1 MAVHAQTSRTL
12 SPRRWTRYPAV
23 VVGLCLAM
31 LPPGLHAQPAVP
43 ANLQVPAGH
52 SLFLQGSATGTQNYI
67 CLPTASGF
75 GWAFFGPQAT
85 LFQFNTQIITH
96 FLSPNPDE
104 KDLPR
109 ATWQHT
115 QDTSRVWGNAVAS
128 SSDPKFV
135 KPGAI
140 PWLLL
145 KVVGADRG
153 PGGGT
158 RLTGTTYIQRIRT
171 SGGVVPATG
180 CDDAAN
186 VGAKALVPYETDYLF
201 YTPTR

>member
-1 MAVHAQTSRTL
+1 MAKDSELFIVAVGTS
-12 SPRRWTRYPAV
+12 
-23 VVGLCLAM
+23 
-31 LPPGLHAQPAVP
+31 
-43 ANLQVPAGH
+43 AG
-52 SLFLQGSATGTQNYI
+52 
-67 CLPTASGF
+67 

-85 LFQFNTQIITH
+85 LLQFNTQIITH

-115 QDTSRVWGNAVAS
+115 QDTSRVWGHAVAS

-145 KVVGADRG
+145 EVVGADRG

-171 SGGVVPATG
+171 SGGVAPATG
-180 CDDAAN
+180 CDDPAN
-186 VGAKALVPYETDYLF
+186 VGRKDFGAL
-201 YTPTR
+201 